1 MLEGKI
7 SLDKTVD
14 LTCEAYCA
22 TSARGIPSR
31 ARTNYENYARYLT
44 LLLAGLPARPVAF
57 LPHSLVVTSTMST
70 AAARYDFEEGEG
82 AAASIWLRPPRHQ
95 SNDARHRSETLGNR
109 IKIFKVVV
117 RVRT

>member
-1 MLEGKI
+1 MCEGKI

-14 LTCEAYCA
+14 LTSKAHCA

-57 LPHSLVVTSTMST
+57 LPAPLVTSTMST
-70 AAARYDFEEGEG
+70 TAARYDFEEGEG

>member
-7 SLDKTVD
+7 SWDKTAD
-14 LTCEAYCA
+14 LTSKANCA

-70 AAARYDFEEGEG
+70 AAARYDFEEG